1 MSNTYP
7 SGSVHLGDYFVLM
20 RRRWRNILLGIL
32 LGVVL
37 TVGYLAFAP
46 RSYTMSTFVL
56 VAGTPGDNATATNSR
71 GPINLDT
78 EAKLVTSTQT
88 LSAVAQSL
96 RLSSDEAASLADH
109 VTVSVPPNTEILGI
123 TYVAPTAVGAQRGSL
138 AFAEAYLTQ
147 RESAAKAYLDSRSKA
162 MQTQIDA
169 LSKQIKPLSDK
180 AATLPAGAEEHTRIE
195 QQISGLNARVTALS
209 NQQTQIAAT
218 DIEAGRIVVQP
229 TVPTKPSSPNLLVTL
244 VSGAL
249 LSLLLGV
256 GLGVLRQ
263 RSDDRIHTPE
273 ELFRRTRVPVAAM
286 LSTPLQPG
294 QVTLL
299 PPISEDGRGF
309 ARLRNLVTSSLG
321 ESDRKVVL
329 VAGIRREVGPV
340 AANLAASVARS
351 GEDVVLVC
359 ADVFANTAGAL
370 MHTGAHDGLA
380 ELLAGET
387 SLAAALQRP
396 AGIKGLRVLG
406 PGRDPDRADALLQ
419 TSSPR
424 KLVEEL
430 LANASFVVIEAP
442 ATAESS
448 DAQTLATVAEMAI
461 LVVDA
466 GHTTGREVIDAC
478 AQFESMHTPVLGAV
492 FATFGR
498 DREADVADGN
508 AGAEQ
513 VPATAQVADRTPGPA
528 ASDGVAA
535 VRDQAL
541 VPPHLRGRPRP

>member
-1 MSNTYP
+1 
-7 SGSVHLGDYFVLM
+7 
-20 RRRWRNILLGIL
+20 
-32 LGVVL
+32 
-37 TVGYLAFAP
+37 
-46 RSYTMSTFVL
+46 
-56 VAGTPGDNATATNSR
+56 
-71 GPINLDT
+71 
-78 EAKLVTSTQT
+78 
-88 LSAVAQSL
+88 
-96 RLSSDEAASLADH
+96 
-109 VTVSVPPNTEILGI
+109 
-123 TYVAPTAVGAQRGSL
+123 
-138 AFAEAYLTQ
+138 
-147 RESAAKAYLDSRSKA
+147 
-162 MQTQIDA
+162 
-169 LSKQIKPLSDK
+169 
-180 AATLPAGAEEHTRIE
+180 
-195 QQISGLNARVTALS
+195 
-209 NQQTQIAAT
+209 
-218 DIEAGRIVVQP
+218 
-229 TVPTKPSSPNLLVTL
+229 
-244 VSGAL
+244 
-249 LSLLLGV
+249 
-256 GLGVLRQ
+256 
-263 RSDDRIHTPE
+263 
-273 ELFRRTRVPVAAM
+273 
-286 LSTPLQPG
+286 
-294 QVTLL
+294 
-299 PPISEDGRGF
+299 
-309 ARLRNLVTSSLG
+309 
-321 ESDRKVVL
+321 
-329 VAGIRREVGPV
+329 
-340 AANLAASVARS
+340 
-351 GEDVVLVC
+351 VC

-498 DREADVADGN
+498 DREADVSDGN
-508 AGAEQ
+508 AGGEQ